1 MVFRYTFQKIMGGC
15 QTRMQKMLQFFK
27 MKASLD
33 NFLCKTISGSID
45 LDELI
50 DIICTFYDME
60 GVPRNE
66 SRRHAKR
73 IFEALDE
80 DGSGALDEAEFVKGC
95 LTDPDFSRV
104 IQHSIEKL
112 KLMADD

>member
-1 MVFRYTFQKIMGGC
+1 MSIE
-15 QTRMQKMLQFFK
+15 
-27 MKASLD
+27 
-33 NFLCKTISGSID
+33 GSID

-60 GVPRNE
+60 GVPRSE

-80 DGSGALDEAEFVKGC
+80 DGQFLILVSSDHLNCAGNGSLDEDEFVKGC

-112 KLMADD
+112 KVQAD

>member
-1 MVFRYTFQKIMGGC
+1 
-15 QTRMQKMLQFFK
+15 
-27 MKASLD
+27 
-33 NFLCKTISGSID
+33 
-45 LDELI
+45 
-50 DIICTFYDME
+50 ME

-66 SRRHAKR
+66 SKRHAKR

-80 DGSGALDEAEFVKGC
+80 DGEVFSPSSSLTATILHAGNGSLDEDEFVKGC

-112 KLMADD
+112 KT